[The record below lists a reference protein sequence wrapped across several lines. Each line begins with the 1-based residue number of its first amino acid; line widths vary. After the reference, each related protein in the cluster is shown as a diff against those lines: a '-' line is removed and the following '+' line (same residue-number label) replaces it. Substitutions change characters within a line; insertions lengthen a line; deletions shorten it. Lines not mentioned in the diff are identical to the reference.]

1 MGSFVLHGNIIDSES
16 PERLRVAADSYLV
29 CEEGRCTGV
38 FSALPERFSG
48 LPLTDFGDRLILPGM
63 TDLHLHAPQFAFRG
77 LGRDLELLD
86 WLNARTFP
94 EEAKYADLSY
104 AALAYG
110 QFVDCLR
117 RSATTRAVVFGT
129 VHPAA
134 TTLLM
139 ELLEAS
145 GRVSY
150 VGKVNMDRDCPEA
163 LREADAAASLAAT
176 EQWLASARF
185 AHTKPILTPRFVPSC
200 SDALL
205 QGLGELAARR
215 GLPVQSHLSENQK
228 EIAVVQERFPE
239 ASCYAQVYDRFGL
252 LDTDCIMAHCVHSR
266 EAELALL
273 KERGVFIAHS
283 PESNSNLASGVAPV
297 RRFLEQGL
305 RVGLASDVAGGSSLN
320 LFRAMAHAI
329 QASKL
334 RWQLLDQSLPPLTFD
349 QVFWMATLG
358 GGSFFGPVGTFAQG
372 YAFDALVLDDRR
384 YPTVLPLSIQQRVER
399 LAYLAEESCLT
410 AKFVSGNSIQIKHW
424 NPEGSHEKMVP

>member
-1 MGSFVLHGNIIDSES
+1 MAAMRPILDSVPCS
-16 PERLRVAADSYLV
+16 WNMSRRRPE
-29 CEEGRCTGV
+29 
-38 FSALPERFSG
+38 
-48 LPLTDFGDRLILPGM
+48 
-63 TDLHLHAPQFAFRG
+63 
-77 LGRDLELLD
+77 
-86 WLNARTFP
+86 
-94 EEAKYADLSY
+94 
-104 AALAYG
+104 AALEET
-110 QFVDCLR
+110 R
-117 RSATTRAVVFGT
+117 RW
-129 VHPAA
+129 
-134 TTLLM
+134 
-139 ELLEAS
+139 LEAVQ
-145 GRVSY
+145 GRY
-150 VGKVNMDRDCPEA
+150 RRTG
-163 LREADAAASLAAT
+163 
-176 EQWLASARF
+176 
-185 AHTKPILTPRFVPSC
+185 PILTPRFVPTC
-200 SDALL
+200 SAPLL
-205 QGLGELAARR
+205 EGLGRLARET

-252 LDTDCIMAHCVHSR
+252 LDTGCIMAHCVHSR

-297 RRFLEQGL
+297 RRFLDRGL

>member
-1 MGSFVLHGNIIDSES
+1 MENFVCKGQLFFSTGPNGHRCIPNGF
-16 PERLRVAADSYLV
+16 LV
-29 CEEGRCTGV
+29 CTEGLCQGAFPV
-38 FSALPERFSG
+38 LPEAYRD
-48 LPLTDFGDRLILPGM
+48 LPLLDFGDRLILPGLV
-63 TDLHLHAPQFAFRG
+63 DLHLHGPQFAYRG
-77 LGRDLELLD
+77 LGMDLELLD
-86 WLNARTFP
+86 WLNTHTFP
-94 EEAKYADLSY
+94 EEAKFRDLAYAGPAY
-104 AALAYG
+104 RQFVAALQG
-110 QFVDCLR
+110 SF
-117 RSATTRAVVFGT
+117 TTRAAIF
-129 VHPAA
+129 A
-134 TTLLM
+134 TAHTEATLLLM
-139 ELLEAS
+139 DLLEETRRWLEAVQ
-145 GRVSY
+145 GRY
-150 VGKVNMDRDCPEA
+150 RRTG
-163 LREADAAASLAAT
+163 
-176 EQWLASARF
+176 
-185 AHTKPILTPRFVPSC
+185 PILTPRFVPTC
-200 SDALL
+200 SAPLL
-205 QGLGELAARR
+205 EGLGRLARET

-329 QASKL
+329 QTSKL

-358 GGSFFGPVGTFAQG
+358 GGSFFGPVGTFTQG

>member
-77 LGRDLELLD
+77 LGMDLELLD
-86 WLNARTFP
+86 WLNAHTFP

-145 GRVSY
+145 GLVSY
-150 VGKVNMDRDCPEA
+150 VGKVNMDRDCPDA

-215 GLPVQSHLSENQK
+215 GLPVQSHLSENLG
-228 EIAVVQERFPE
+228 EIALVQSLCPQTDFYAE
-239 ASCYAQVYDRFGL
+239 AYDRCGL
-252 LDTDCIMAHCVHSR
+252 LSQPCIMAHCVHCPP
-266 EAELALL
+266 EEQDLL
-273 KERGVFIAHS
+273 QARGVFIAHS
-283 PESNSNLASGVAPV
+283 PLSNSNLSSGIHRSPLIWRAACA
-297 RRFLEQGL
+297 
-305 RVGLASDVAGGSSLN
+305 LASARTLPPERRRICSASWRRPSASRSSAGGCSTTP
-320 LFRAMAHAI
+320 
-329 QASKL
+329 L
-334 RWQLLDQSLPPLTFD
+334 R
-349 QVFWMATLG
+349 
-358 GGSFFGPVGTFAQG
+358 
-372 YAFDALVLDDRR
+372 R
-384 YPTVLPLSIQQRVER
+384 
-399 LAYLAEESCLT
+399 
-410 AKFVSGNSIQIKHW
+410 
-424 NPEGSHEKMVP
+424 

>member
-1 MGSFVLHGNIIDSES
+1 M
-16 PERLRVAADSYLV
+16 
-29 CEEGRCTGV
+29 
-38 FSALPERFSG
+38 
-48 LPLTDFGDRLILPGM
+48 
-63 TDLHLHAPQFAFRG
+63 
-77 LGRDLELLD
+77 
-86 WLNARTFP
+86 ARET
-94 EEAKYADLSY
+94 
-104 AALAYG
+104 
-110 QFVDCLR
+110 
-117 RSATTRAVVFGT
+117 
-129 VHPAA
+129 
-134 TTLLM
+134 
-139 ELLEAS
+139 
-145 GRVSY
+145 
-150 VGKVNMDRDCPEA
+150 
-163 LREADAAASLAAT
+163 
-176 EQWLASARF
+176 
-185 AHTKPILTPRFVPSC
+185 
-200 SDALL
+200 
-205 QGLGELAARR
+205 

-372 YAFDALVLDDRR
+372 YAFDALILDDRR

-399 LAYLAEESCLT
+399 LVYLAEESCLT